1 MTNKELVD
9 GVGLHLLNKK
19 GLKIRL
25 ESTREQTQEDIRAYM
40 DGMDEVIIDHLC
52 WIVVNNFN
60 KLEE

>member
-1 MTNKELVD
+1 MEEELLVAT
-9 GVGLHLLNKK
+9 V
-19 GLKIRL
+19 
-25 ESTREQTQEDIRAYM
+25 REQTQEDIRAYM

>member
-1 MTNKELVD
+1 M
-9 GVGLHLLNKK
+9 
-19 GLKIRL
+19 KIA
-25 ESTREQTQEDIRAYM
+25 EVKEQTQEDIRAYM

>member
-60 KLEE
+60 KLED

>member
-1 MTNKELVD
+1 MEEEL
-9 GVGLHLLNKK
+9 L
-19 GLKIRL
+19 IA
-25 ESTREQTQEDIRAYM
+25 TIREQTQEDIRAYM

>member
-1 MTNKELVD
+1 MTNKELAD

-60 KLEE
+60 KLED